1 MPATIPDLWPDDIRV
16 DVLTPLAILRTQAG
30 LLSSKTQGTLLA
42 QVMTTTTDEWVQYQL
57 DLIAPLLE
65 RYRVSLLT
73 ARHQLEEAYPV
84 TVTARAFLPNPAKR
98 RLFVPPDFVKIPSDL
113 PADQRVASTQ
123 EEFIEL
129 VREVLQSATTRSR
142 IQSLIAR
149 GNETRLNGPSE
160 NSPEIDSGEKK

>member
-16 DVLTPLAILRTQAG
+16 DVLTPLTILRTQAS

-73 ARHQLEEAYPV
+73 ARHQLGEAYPV
-84 TVTARAFLPNPAKR
+84 MVTARAFVPKSQAQGEGTPPRA
-98 RLFVPPDFVKIPSDL
+98 RLLTDSSPDH
-113 PADQRVASTQ
+113 RVAATQ
-123 EEFIEL
+123 EEFIDL
-129 VREVLQSATTRSR
+129 VREVLRSSTTRSR

-149 GNETRLNGPSE
+149 SNDTQMSE
-160 NSPEIDSGEKK
+160 PPQDSPPTDSGDKK